1 MEHDY
6 LNRGCKMNN
15 LSVNFL
21 ENIKE
26 EPSKNDKKIRAKTKG
41 YSFELWE
48 REWVLDKNNIVS
60 LAYI

>member
-1 MEHDY
+1 
-6 LNRGCKMNN
+6 MNN